1 MITPA
6 VLDVALTAFVTLFV
20 IIDPLGLLPIFISVT
35 KGTTLSH
42 QRRMAIK
49 GTLIGGAMLLFF
61 ALLGDKFLAL
71 LGVSLPSFRIAGGAM
86 LFLMALEMVF
96 DKRSKRRESSA
107 ESMRDEIKAHEN
119 EHHAFDDVSV
129 FPLSI
134 PLISGPGA
142 ISSIMLLMSAN
153 RDNLVHQGTVLLVL
167 GVVLLIT
174 LILFLLAPRLEKLMG
189 VTFTQIVSRVLG
201 VILGALAIQY
211 IVDGIKL
218 SFAI

>member
-1 MITPA
+1 MMTTA

-20 IIDPLGLLPIFISVT
+20 IIDPIGLLPIFIGLT
-35 KGTTLSH
+35 KGTSLSH
-42 QRRMAIK
+42 QRKMAIK
-49 GTLIGGAMLLFF
+49 GTLIGGATLIFF
-61 ALLGDKFLAL
+61 ALLGDRFLSL

-107 ESMRDEIKAHEN
+107 ETMRGEIHSDET
-119 EHHAFDDVSV
+119 FDDISV

-142 ISSIMLLMSAN
+142 IASIMLLISAN
-153 RDNLVHQGTVLLVL
+153 RDSIVHQATVMVVL
-167 GVVLLIT
+167 GVVLLIAF
-174 LILFLLAPRLEKLMG
+174 ILFMLAPKFEKLMG

-201 VILGALAIQY
+201 VILGALAVQY

-218 SFAI
+218 SFHV